1 MTARR
6 LGRLAAVIAAAAIA
20 GPQIGAAE
28 EAPPLRLC
36 VDPDNLPF
44 SGQNEA
50 TPGFYVELGRAI
62 SERLGRPFEPVWT
75 QTYFAKR
82 AIRTTLLAGK
92 CDGFAGVPND
102 PELMGERLI
111 FSKPIASLGYALVVP
126 KDSAARA
133 LVDLSGKRVAVQFA
147 SPPQDLVA
155 TRGDIRGVTVLS
167 PEEGMRDLADGKA
180 DAGFLWGPS
189 AGWMNK
195 TALHDAYTV
204 TPVAGPR
211 LEWTAAIA
219 FARDQ
224 APLRDQVDG
233 AIAALSG
240 TISELAAKYGFP
252 GTAPAQI
259 AAHATLGPPP
269 QPPASGEPSG
279 TEPAASA
286 VTVPASSGDAAE
298 IEAGHKVFNDN
309 CSHCHGPDAIQGE
322 RRINLRLLRH
332 KHGDDMDEVFITT
345 VTHGR
350 VTKGMPNWSGI
361 LTDDQFRKILAYLH
375 SIQEP

>member
-1 MTARR
+1 MTAP
-6 LGRLAAVIAAAAIA
+6 A
-20 GPQIGAAE
+20 GAAE
-28 EAPPLRLC
+28 DTPPFRLC
-36 VDPDNLPF
+36 ADPDNLPF
-44 SGQNEA
+44 SSQNEA

-62 SERLGRPFEPVWT
+62 AARLARPFEPVWV

-82 AIRTTLLAGK
+82 ALRTTLLAGK
-92 CDGFAGVPND
+92 CDGFVGVPND

-111 FSKPIASLGYALVVP
+111 FSRPIVSIGYALVAP
-126 KDSAARA
+126 KHSPMHS
-133 LVDLSGKRVAVQFA
+133 LSDLSGKRIAVQFG

-155 TRGDIRGVTVLS
+155 TRGDMQAVTVLS

-189 AGWMNK
+189 AGWVNK

-211 LEWTAAIA
+211 LQWTAAIA
-219 FARDQ
+219 FARDRS
-224 APLRDQVDG
+224 ALRDQVDG
-233 AIAALSG
+233 ALAALSG
-240 TISELAAKYGFP
+240 TIDELTAKYGFP
-252 GTAPAQI
+252 GPGSVQPAAETTAA
-259 AAHATLGPPP
+259 P
-269 QPPASGEPSG
+269 QPAANSAGTPAG
-279 TEPAASA
+279 
-286 VTVPASSGDAAE
+286 VGDAAE
-298 IEAGHKVFNDN
+298 IAVGHKLFNDN

-332 KHGDDMDEVFITT
+332 KHGDEMDEVFITT

-361 LTDDQFRKILAYLH
+361 LTDDQFGNILAYLH